1 LSTNGTELR
10 DRRIGELMSQ
20 LATETG
26 TLVRLEMDLARAE
39 FQERVEAVREELGDT
54 VELAR
59 AETADKLDQARADF
73 SAKTKQAGAGIG
85 MLGAAGVA
93 TVLALGALTACLVLV
108 LDRFMPAD
116 LAALVVAVGW
126 GLIAAAAALRG
137 RAKVRDIGG
146 LESSRYMPSRT
157 IGAVKHDLRR
167 IGDAKEALPEQTIET
182 VKEDV
187 QWVKTR
193 GRSDAR

>member
-1 LSTNGTELR
+1 
-10 DRRIGELMSQ
+10 
-20 LATETG
+20 
-26 TLVRLEMDLARAE
+26 
-39 FQERVEAVREELGDT
+39 

-73 SAKTKQAGAGIG
+73 GAKTKQAGVGIG

-116 LAALVVAVGW
+116 LAALVVSVGW
-126 GLIAAAAALRG
+126 VLIAAAAALRG
-137 RAKVRDIGG
+137 RDKVRDLGA
-146 LESSRYMPSRT
+146 LESGRYLPSRT
-157 IGAVKHDLRR
+157 IGVVKRDLMK
-167 IGDAKEALPEQTIET
+167 IGDAKEALPEQTIEA